1 MILDEVKGL
10 EAVFHR
16 ASWHKSCS
24 LFFLKYIKKT
34 LKRKQ
39 RISKQFQDIY
49 VHPSWFAEKAK
60 TRKWNFPRFV
70 SKTICFV
77 VVFLCVCF
85 LCFFSPPFMDHQAL
99 LDSFH
104 NMSTLPLGVEV
115 LRHAQQLQHLLR
127 KLSPA
132 DIVTGEAKYT
142 KSVFLHSS
150 GANVTC
156 AWQMRGWNQTRRC
169 YCLCW
174 TIAAYIV
181 KISEVR

>member
-1 MILDEVKGL
+1 MLII
-10 EAVFHR
+10 
-16 ASWHKSCS
+16 
-24 LFFLKYIKKT
+24 FFLYIKNPLKT
-34 LKRKQ
+34 
-39 RISKQFQDIY
+39 
-49 VHPSWFAEKAK
+49 K
-60 TRKWNFPRFV
+60 TTHF
-70 SKTICFV
+70 KTISRHLCAPLMVCRKGKNKKMKFSSFCIQDNLFCCCFLV
-77 VVFLCVCF
+77 VVFCL
-85 LCFFSPPFMDHQAL
+85 FFSPFMDHQAL

-150 GANVTC
+150 GANLTC

-181 KISEVR
+181 KISEAR